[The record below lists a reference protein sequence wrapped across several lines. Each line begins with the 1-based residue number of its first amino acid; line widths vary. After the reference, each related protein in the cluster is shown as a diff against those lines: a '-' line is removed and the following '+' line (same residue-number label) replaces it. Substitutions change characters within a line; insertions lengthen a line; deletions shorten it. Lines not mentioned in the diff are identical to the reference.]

1 MDQRIDNIRQD
12 LSQITQEEYKKHGY
26 DATKTSAKPLKD
38 KAPKNEKEINMEVNN
53 LQYKFNNMI
62 YKNEKKNKNNP
73 GEQKEVNQ
81 NVEFMDNTADMFN
94 IVDNDKE
101 YLEWRKLAIEERLEI
116 LEEYLESIIDLDE
129 EVKEQ
134 LRNMVEKQAI
144 LYKKDIDYDKINKKI
159 LKINILK
166 KVDGKYILKEDVK
179 KVNVRKKNQ
188 SNINKLLKKI

>member
-1 MDQRIDNIRQD
+1 MDQRIDNIRRD

-26 DATKTSAKPLKD
+26 DSTKTSAKPLKD
-38 KAPKNEKEINMEVNN
+38 KALKNEKEINMEVNN
-53 LQYKFNNMI
+53 LQYKFTNMI

-94 IVDNDKE
+94 IVDNEKE
-101 YLEWRKLAIEERLEI
+101 YLDWRKLAIEERLEI
-116 LEEYLESIIDLDE
+116 LEEYLEGITDLDE

-134 LRNMVEKQAI
+134 LHNMVEKQAI